1 MRYLLPLLTLTVA
14 AHAQTDPS
22 AKETVAKVQ
31 KFYDSTKDLHAKF
44 EQTLESAMGGNA
56 KKASGDVWLKKPGK
70 MRWDYA
76 KPEKKEMVA
85 DGQHLWVYEEED
97 AQVFKQCMSSSTLP
111 AQVSFLVGSGKL
123 DQEFD
128 ATVVHPKDV
137 GAAGDVVLKMV
148 PKTASGAYKYLYF
161 VTDGK
166 TGAVKETVIFDQQ
179 GGSNRLAFSAVEQ
192 NKGVGDGKFNF
203 TPPTGV
209 KVITPPGSAQ
219 RCPPPSP

>member
-1 MRYLLPLLTLTVA
+1 MRSLVVLMALTATVQAQEPA
-14 AHAQTDPS
+14 AKDV
-22 AKETVAKVQ
+22 VARVQ
-31 KFYDSTKDLHAKF
+31 KFYDATKDLHAKF
-44 EQTLESAMGGNA
+44 EQTLASAMGGNA
-56 KKASGDVWLKKPGK
+56 KKANGDVWLKKPGK

-85 DGQHLWVYEEED
+85 DGSHLWVYEEED

-123 DQEFD
+123 ADEFE
-128 ATVVHPKDV
+128 ASVVHPKDV
-137 GAAGDVVLKMV
+137 GGAGDIVLKMV
-148 PKTASGAYKYLYF
+148 PKTASSAYRYLYF

-192 NKGVGDGKFNF
+192 NKGIADTKFTF
-203 TPPTGV
+203 TPPAGV
-209 KVITPPGSAQ
+209 KVITPPGSTQ